1 MSATFR
7 NIELSGFSYTA
18 IFKSVN
24 YDDVQIENCY
34 IHKVKGIHYSGI
46 GYGAWFQ
53 ADRSGDQI
61 IDINNTIFD
70 DCKAAIDGQGRSP
83 IMTIGDC
90 T

>member
-61 IDINNTIFD
+61 IDINNTILMIA
-70 DCKAAIDGQGRSP
+70 KRLLMGRA
-83 IMTIGDC
+83 DLL
-90 T
+90 